1 MYCQACGAFNPDD
14 RAHCRRCRHK
24 LLVVS
29 GVGAAGSEL
38 VEGDVQ
44 ESLDEHLLE
53 RISVLEEAVKR
64 TSQTVRHL
72 VEALHGQERTILVN
86 QTGLATVRE
95 LLERRGLVD
104 TEEWSELWQVRTERQ
119 MLALEKRQRFLSLK
133 ERIRALYSGDE
144 RRRFE
149 ELLEDAEYALFAY
162 DLSRALEPLR
172 QAWRLD
178 PDNHALGYFV
188 GETLFNEGE
197 GEEALEAFNR
207 VLDVQ
212 PDHFQG
218 LVFSGVLLHEFGETR
233 AAEERLKRAV
243 QRYPEAFLPHFS
255 LGVLYATQGQLARA
269 EAYLE
274 RAVEVDPVPQALY
287 LLGNTL
293 YEAGRLGAAIGR
305 LKEVVRLDP
314 AFEDAYHLLGMAYL
328 DRGWRRKAL
337 AAFRDA
343 ERLNP
348 RKLRYQ
354 DLVRYLT
361 GQGGSPLPAVRG
373 KAAEWLDKGE
383 RLAERGELE
392 RAARCLGRAL
402 DLEPDNPTVLLP
414 FAHLCLRLDRR
425 RDGEEA
431 TRRILAQ
438 RPGEMLKATAYATLI
453 EALRQEGR
461 LKEGRTLGERLL
473 EEAESDFARTVAC
486 YELACSLAEM
496 EEELDRAL
504 ELAHR
509 AVELS
514 PEELK
519 AFPLAALGWV
529 HLKRREYDPAVQF
542 LVRASE
548 LEPSAETL
556 HTLGM
561 ALLAAGQDDAAREV
575 MSRARQ
581 AEQRSASLERAMMQ
595 CMKDSSHLAE
605 RVRRGG
611 RRAQEPD
618 TARRR

>member
-14 RAHCRRCRHK
+14 QSHCRRCQHK

-29 GVGAAGSEL
+29 GIGP
-38 VEGDVQ
+38 VEGELIEGEE

-53 RISVLEEAVKR
+53 RISVLEEALKR

-72 VEALHGQERTILVN
+72 VEALHGQERTILIN

-95 LLERRGLVD
+95 LLERHELIDG
-104 TEEWSELWQVRTERQ
+104 EEWSELWQLRTERQ
-119 MLALEKRQRFLSLK
+119 MLALEKRQRFLELK
-133 ERIRALYSGDE
+133 DRIRALYSGSE
-144 RRRFE
+144 RQRFE

-162 DLSRALEPLR
+162 DLSRALELLR

-178 PDNHALGYFV
+178 ADNYALGYFI

-197 GEEALEAFNR
+197 AEAALDAFSR

-218 LVFSGVLLHEFGETR
+218 LVFSGVLLHELGEAR
-233 AAEERLKRAV
+233 AAEERLKQAV
-243 QRYPEAFLPHFS
+243 QRYPDTFLPHFS
-255 LGVLYATQGQLARA
+255 LGVVYATQGHLGRA
-269 EAYLE
+269 QAHLE
-274 RAVEVDPVPQALY
+274 RAVELDAVPQALF
-287 LLGNTL
+287 LLGSTL
-293 YEAGRLGAAIGR
+293 YEAGRVGAAITR

-314 AFEDAYHLLGMAYL
+314 AFEEAYHLLGMAYL

-337 AAFRDA
+337 TAFRHA

-354 DLVRYLT
+354 DLVRYLS
-361 GQGGSPLPAVRG
+361 GQEGGPLPAVRG
-373 KAAEWLDKGE
+373 RAAEWLEKAE

-392 RAARCLGRAL
+392 RAVRCLAKAL
-402 DLEPDNPTVLLP
+402 ELEPDNPTLLLP

-425 RDGEEA
+425 QDGEQA

-438 RPGEMLKATAYATLI
+438 GPGEMLKATAYATLI
-453 EALRQEGR
+453 EAARQDGR
-461 LKEGRTLGERLL
+461 LKEGRSLGERLL
-473 EEAESDFARTVAC
+473 DEAESDFARTVAC

-509 AVELS
+509 AVDLS
-514 PEELK
+514 PEEIK

-529 HLKRREYDPAVQF
+529 HYKRREYDPAVQC
-542 LVRASE
+542 LIRSSE
-548 LEPSAETL
+548 LEPLAETL
-556 HTLGM
+556 HTLGL
-561 ALLAAGQDDAAREV
+561 ALLAAGQDDAARDV
-575 MSRARQ
+575 MTRARQ
-581 AEQRSASLERAMMQ
+581 AEQRASSLERAMMQ
-595 CMKDSSHLAE
+595 CMKDSSRLAE
-605 RVRRGG
+605 RVHQG
-611 RRAQEPD
+611 RP
-618 TARRR
+618 